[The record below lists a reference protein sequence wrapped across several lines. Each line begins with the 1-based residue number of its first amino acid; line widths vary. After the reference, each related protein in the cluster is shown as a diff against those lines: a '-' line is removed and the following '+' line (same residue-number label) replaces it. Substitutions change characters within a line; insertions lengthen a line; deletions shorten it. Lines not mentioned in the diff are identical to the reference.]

1 MYNKK
6 KFIPIVKFGKLVF
19 QTQNFFFFFFSTG
32 FRPTKDERLI
42 RLVRRGMRIGQALFP
57 LEIEPGIPRIRHW
70 KE

>member
-42 RLVRRGMRIGQALFP
+42 RLVRKGMYTDQALFP
-57 LEIEPGIPRIRHW
+57 QIIKPGIPRARP
-70 KE
+70 